1 MAATKLFD
9 KPADAVAFTA
19 SPDLSKTMDLVRT
32 FLFDKG
38 LLGYRVF
45 LIQAADQPRFTGIQ
59 SLEQLRQL
67 RFGQQREW
75 SDVAVYQ
82 AAGLPV
88 VTGSSYEGLFHM
100 LMLRRFD
107 AFGRGVSEVSG
118 ELAHWRKKYPQ
129 MAIET
134 ELLLYYPLPVYF
146 WFARTDEGRLR
157 GGALVATVMSNLGL
171 ERCLAAQG
179 LELIR
184 SKVGDRYVLE
194 QLHERGWKLGGEN
207 SGHIICL
214 DRHTTGDGI
223 VSALQVLAALKQ
235 RGMSLADACADL
247 VFYPQR
253 LINVRMPAGF
263 DWRADGGIASAQRHA
278 EQALG
283 ASGRVLLRPSG
294 TEPLLRV
301 MVEGRDGALVDRLA
315 REIAGAVE
323 HAFA

>member
-1 MAATKLFD
+1 MGQFWRLCGGFMPMGLLRLGRVCLCLLVAGLAPFAAVHGAEDVAPQWRFIHNAPETEGDQRYAYHWRVLRAALEITRGKYGDYRLEPGLPMSEKLQVVEMQR
-9 KPADAVAFTA
+9 PQVGLNTLVLDATQTLEEALLPVKI
-19 SPDLSKTMDLVRT
+19 PV
-32 FLFDKG
+32 DKG

-118 ELAHWRKKYPQ
+118 ELAHWRTQYPQ

-157 GGALVATVMSNLGL
+157 AQRVEEGMLALIADGTLDRLFAEEYAATIEQLGL
-171 ERCLAAQG
+171 ERRRMLMIANPHLSSNHPFDKAA
-179 LELIR
+179 
-184 SKVGDRYVLE
+184 Y
-194 QLHERGWKLGGEN
+194 WF
-207 SGHIICL
+207 
-214 DRHTTGDGI
+214 TPT
-223 VSALQVLAALKQ
+223 
-235 RGMSLADACADL
+235 
-247 VFYPQR
+247 P
-253 LINVRMPAGF
+253 
-263 DWRADGGIASAQRHA
+263 
-278 EQALG
+278 
-283 ASGRVLLRPSG
+283 
-294 TEPLLRV
+294 
-301 MVEGRDGALVDRLA
+301 
-315 REIAGAVE
+315 
-323 HAFA
+323 